1 MPFLPPQCSKS
12 GRDISRPGVHS
23 FTSLNHFSNPMENS
37 LSDSGESLTR
47 NPDLGILTRRGFIAA
62 SAATL
67 ASCKAASSV
76 SPPSQTAA
84 VKPPSNKD
92 YRTPSVQGPVP
103 RNNAGNHSSNFSKDA
118 GVTFSRVQVSGNF
131 IAITFDDGPHP
142 QNTPRLLDMLAKRNI
157 KATFYVIGRSVDL
170 HPGVLRRTVAEGHE
184 IGNHSHTH
192 RLLSKLG
199 NDEVRQEMKRCQ
211 DAVGRAAGVR
221 PRTMRPPYGG
231 LLQSQR
237 ELVHE
242 EFGYPTI
249 LWPVD
254 PLDWKRPW
262 PFRGCLPH
270 SLRDDCGRNRPRARS
285 PFTDCRRH
293 AGHPRRAAETWL
305 QVRDCL
311 PVDRDENGCLR
322 TGLRDRRPVSFTK
335 LPAAFREPGPLR
347 RAILRHP

>member
-1 MPFLPPQCSKS
+1 MDNTLHKI
-12 GRDISRPGVHS
+12 GD
-23 FTSLNHFSNPMENS
+23 SLI
-37 LSDSGESLTR
+37 R
-47 NPDLGILTRRGFIAA
+47 NPGLGQLSRRGFIAA

-67 ASCKAASSV
+67 ASCKAASPL
-76 SPPSQTAA
+76 PPSAA
-84 VKPPSNKD
+84 VKTPPNKE

-103 RNNAGNHSSNFSKDA
+103 RNQAGNPSSNFSKDA

-142 QNTPRLLDMLAKRNI
+142 RNTPRLLDILAQRNI

-199 NDEVRQEMKRCQ
+199 DAEVRQEMQRCQ
-211 DAVGRAAGVR
+211 DAIGRAAGVR

-231 LLQSQR
+231 LLQRQR

-249 LWPVD
+249 LWSVD
-254 PLDWKRPW
+254 PLDW
-262 PFRGCLPH
+262 
-270 SLRDDCGRNRPRARS
+270 
-285 PFTDCRRH
+285 
-293 AGHPRRAAETWL
+293 
-305 QVRDCL
+305 
-311 PVDRDENGCLR
+311 
-322 TGLRDRRPVSFTK
+322 RRPGPSVVASRILSATTAGGIVLAHDLHSQTVDAMPATLDGLLKRGFKFVTVSQLIAMKTETTAQASVT
-335 LPAAFREPGPLR
+335 PAQ
-347 RAILRHP
+347 